1 VSDFPEISE
10 LDANPVLV
18 RGRQA
23 IVLDARLIVDPSAVG
38 NLPTRPYSHLAIA
51 PYPDELLESTAL
63 SDGTPI
69 TLRPIRPEDEPL
81 WHQLLKSCSRQSL
94 WSRFRFGFKVDAHE
108 AAIRF
113 CFVDYDRELTVTAE
127 MNLDGERRLIG
138 VARLVSDVDQHRAEF
153 AILVGDVWQ
162 GKGLGTLLTQYCLK
176 HSDRI
181 GIAEIYA
188 TTARDNVRMI
198 RVFRSLGFHV
208 LPSSDSTLMDATK
221 RAV

>member
-1 VSDFPEISE
+1 
-10 LDANPVLV
+10 
-18 RGRQA
+18 
-23 IVLDARLIVDPSAVG
+23 
-38 NLPTRPYSHLAIA
+38 
-51 PYPDELLESTAL
+51 
-63 SDGTPI
+63 
-69 TLRPIRPEDEPL
+69 
-81 WHQLLKSCSRQSL
+81 
-94 WSRFRFGFKVDAHE
+94 
-108 AAIRF
+108 
-113 CFVDYDRELTVTAE
+113 
-127 MNLDGERRLIG
+127 
-138 VARLVSDVDQHRAEF
+138 LVSDVDQHRAEF